1 MTAASTAAG
10 RDAGRLAV
18 RDDRTVLRA
27 LDGCLQELED
37 ANERGEV
44 RVSSRLARRLERRV
58 PWLIP
63 GMLLADAIEGVF
75 KQQESYLRCE
85 ADELAVAWSTGRRSR
100 LRSGEGRAGRRH
112 LGPEAGLVEPMTE
125 AEARALTE
133 RIKTQMHHVCMLV
146 LEAHQRRAWQALGYA
161 TWEGYIRH
169 EFGLSRSRS
178 YQLLD
183 QGRVLLALQV
193 ALGVPGIPELSADAA
208 GEIKF
213 RLAEVIDEIRRRA
226 VTAAS
231 ADQVRRIVVEVVQ
244 MKRAQ
249 IAAARN
255 GGGSGSRP
263 RLPAAEPGDLGA
275 GPAAG
280 SLEVMGS
287 SPPRALGEVVEFLAA
302 LPPPAEMLGRLSREE
317 RDRLTGL
324 ERAVRWLTDFAAEY
338 AGRRST
344 A

>member
-1 MTAASTAAG
+1 MVSTAAG
-10 RDAGRLAV
+10 RDAGGFGV

-63 GMLLADAIEGVF
+63 GMLLVDAIEGVF
-75 KQQESYLRCE
+75 KQQESYLRCGE
-85 ADELAVAWSTGRRSR
+85 DELAVTWSPGRRARPRGVDGPAGSR
-100 LRSGEGRAGRRH
+100 APR
-112 LGPEAGLVEPMTE
+112 PEVGLEPMTE

-133 RIKTQMHHVCMLV
+133 RIKTQMRQVCMLV

-161 TWEGYIRH
+161 TWEGYVRQ

-183 QGRVLLALQV
+183 QGRVLLALQM

-208 GEIKF
+208 GGIKL
-213 RLAEVIDEIRRRA
+213 RLAEVIDEIRRRV

-231 ADQVRRIVVEVVQ
+231 PDQVRQIVVEVVQ
-244 MKRAQ
+244 LKRQQ
-249 IAAARN
+249 IAAAR
-255 GGGSGSRP
+255 
-263 RLPAAEPGDLGA
+263 DGA
-275 GPAAG
+275 GPESGPGLPVTGRGDLNSRPAAG
-280 SLEVMGS
+280 GLE
-287 SPPRALGEVVEFLAA
+287 PPGPWRPRGLGEVVEFLAA
-302 LPPPAEMLGRLSREE
+302 LPPPAEMIERLSRDE

-338 AGRRST
+338 AGTRSI